1 LLELFKI
8 ATTSNCIDKS
18 LADGMIKNVELNSR
32 TVATCLAIMC
42 VNDAKFAG
50 LKGEFLKMAQDSD
63 PKNQVRGALCIG

>member
-1 LLELFKI
+1 
-8 ATTSNCIDKS
+8 
-18 LADGMIKNVELNSR
+18 MIKNVELNSR